1 MKPFAATLVVRT
13 APTLRDFDNV
23 PLGPRLQD
31 ALGVPVHVFNDAN
44 AAVVADVAAAANTGD
59 AFWSPLRATVAAA
72 LLQDFITPRPRRQT
86 AR

>member
-44 AAVVADVAAAANTGD
+44 AADVAAAANTGD

-72 LLQDFITPRPRRQT
+72 LLQDSITPRPRRRT